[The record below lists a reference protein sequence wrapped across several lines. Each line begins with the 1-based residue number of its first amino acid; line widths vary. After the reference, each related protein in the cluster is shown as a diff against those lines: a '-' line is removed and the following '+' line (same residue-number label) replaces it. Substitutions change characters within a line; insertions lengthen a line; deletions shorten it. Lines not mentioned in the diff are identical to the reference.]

1 MQERIGHPTRIT
13 AADNIPGETQ
23 VCCNVIFYT
32 KDYKMVT
39 WLLEIVVRPK
49 MKPSSKVWSNYCSL
63 GILYTKHT
71 IFLKLLKVISHT

>member
-1 MQERIGHPTRIT
+1 VQERIGHPTRIT

-23 VCCNVIFYT
+23 VCCNVMFYT

-49 MKPSSKVWSNYCSL
+49 MKP
-63 GILYTKHT
+63 
-71 IFLKLLKVISHT
+71 